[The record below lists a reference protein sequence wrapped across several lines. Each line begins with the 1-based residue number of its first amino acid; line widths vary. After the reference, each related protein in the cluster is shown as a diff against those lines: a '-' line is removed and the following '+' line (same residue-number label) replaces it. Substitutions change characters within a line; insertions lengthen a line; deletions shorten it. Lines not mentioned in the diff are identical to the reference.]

1 MLEKLKELWSNW
13 KVHVTVV
20 GGVLVVATVY
30 GTCSYAPP
38 VLEALLGDE
47 AAESAASTT
56 EDAASAAT
64 EDAASA
70 TTNDAGSTMSE
81 DANSASDEAE

>member
-13 KVHVTVV
+13 KVQVTVV

-38 VLEALLGDE
+38 VLEALMGDE
-47 AAESAASTT
+47 VAEPAASTSEDAASTT
-56 EDAASAAT
+56 S

-70 TTNDAGSTMSE
+70 TTNDAGTMS
-81 DANSASDEAE
+81 SEAE